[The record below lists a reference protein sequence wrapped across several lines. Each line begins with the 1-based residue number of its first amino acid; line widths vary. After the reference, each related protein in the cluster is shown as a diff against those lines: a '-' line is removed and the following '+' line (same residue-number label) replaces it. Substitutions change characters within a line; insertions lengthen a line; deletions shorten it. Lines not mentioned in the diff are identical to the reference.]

1 MGNGSAMQPMS
12 LDMQERNKMET
23 IKFSET
29 DYSNSTPIGEWMKRT
44 RKRVTNWLDTKSEFY
59 SRICEFDCTRRTVI
73 RINLITVCMF
83 VVIGA
88 VEEHPLV
95 ALMAAAAAGY
105 IVRRLNNSEPHK

>member
-1 MGNGSAMQPMS
+1 
-12 LDMQERNKMET
+12 
-23 IKFSET
+23 
-29 DYSNSTPIGEWMKRT
+29 MKRM

-73 RINLITVCMF
+73 RINLITVCMIAA
-83 VVIGA
+83 IGA

>member
-44 RKRVTNWLDTKSEFY
+44 RKRVTNWLDMKSEFY
-59 SRICEFDCTRRTVI
+59 SRICDCTRRTVI
-73 RINLITVCMF
+73 RINLITVCMIAA
-83 VVIGA
+83 IGA

-105 IVRRLNNSEPHK
+105 IVRRLNNSEPQ

>member
-29 DYSNSTPIGEWMKRT
+29 DYSNSTKRT

-73 RINLITVCMF
+73 RINLITVCML

-105 IVRRLNNSEPHK
+105 IVRRLNNSEPQ